1 MRSLVI
7 SIIALSLILG
17 SWGLFMGYANKS
29 LRNMIQ
35 TVKNEV
41 MVEVVQDNWDNSE
54 KALEQVSSSWY
65 RGRKGYS
72 IFLNARSIDDIES
85 SISKALAYVRMK
97 EKANALGELAY
108 LHHQLIF
115 LLENEM
121 ILLENIL

>member
-1 MRSLVI
+1 
-7 SIIALSLILG
+7 
-17 SWGLFMGYANKS
+17 
-29 LRNMIQ
+29 MIQ

-41 MVEVVQDNWDNSE
+41 MVEIVQDNWDDSE
-54 KALEQVSSSWY
+54 KALEQVSATWY
-65 RGRKGYS
+65 RDRKGYS

-97 EKANALGELAY
+97 EKANSLGELAY